1 MSAAD
6 PVATVV
12 MGVVNVTPDSFSD
25 GGQWLN
31 PELAIA
37 HGRHMLAQGA
47 AILDVGGESTRP
59 GAGRVTEAVELDRVL
74 PVVRDLAAEGAS
86 ISVDT
91 MRSSVAA
98 RVLDAGAEYINDV
111 SGGLADRE
119 MPRLVAERGAHVIV
133 SHWRGH
139 SDVMNQLADYT
150 NVVAEVVGELTGR
163 VEAFLAAGVEPER
176 IVVDPGLG
184 FAKEGGANWE
194 LLASVERFLE
204 LGHRVLVGASRK
216 RFLGELLERDGV
228 LALPTYRDRA
238 TAAVSALMAERGVWA
253 VRVHDV
259 AGSVDAVRVGSAV
272 RAARANRR
280 TGLGSSTSEQER

>member
-1 MSAAD
+1 MSAAA
-6 PVATVV
+6 PAATRVI
-12 MGVVNVTPDSFSD
+12 GVVNVTPDSFSD
-25 GGQWLN
+25 GGQWLD

-59 GAGRVTEAVELDRVL
+59 GAGRVPEDVELDRVL
-74 PVVRDLAAEGAS
+74 PVVRELAGEGAAV
-86 ISVDT
+86 SVDT
-91 MRSSVAA
+91 MRAAVAA
-98 RVLDAGAEYINDV
+98 RVLDAGAHYINDV
-111 SGGLADRE
+111 SGGLADRD
-119 MPRLVAERGAHVIV
+119 MPRLVAERGCEVIV

-139 SDVMNQLADYT
+139 ADVMNGLADYT
-150 NVVAEVVGELTGR
+150 HVVPEVAGELSAR
-163 VEAFLAAGVEPER
+163 VEAFLAAGVRPDR
-176 IVVDPGLG
+176 IIVDPGLG
-184 FAKEGGANWE
+184 FAKDGGANWE
-194 LLASVERFLE
+194 LLAHVETFLE
-204 LGHRVLVGASRK
+204 TGYRVLIGASRK

-272 RAARANRR
+272 RAARRDS
-280 TGLGSSTSEQER
+280 LGSSRSEREMT